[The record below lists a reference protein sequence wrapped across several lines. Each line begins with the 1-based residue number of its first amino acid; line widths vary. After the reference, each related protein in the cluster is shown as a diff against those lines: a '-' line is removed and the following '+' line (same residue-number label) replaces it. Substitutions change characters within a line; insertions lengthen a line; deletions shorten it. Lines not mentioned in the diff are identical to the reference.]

1 MKHLKLFLEF
11 NQEYNPIGIFDSGYG
26 GLFILQSIKKQLP
39 KSDFVFLGDNL
50 TAPYGK
56 LPKSEIKSLTHKGID
71 KLKQLGCKTIIV
83 ACNTACTVLNDS
95 DSVINII
102 KPTIDFVSQMNY
114 NYLGILGTTTTIK
127 SNIYQ
132 ESLPNSIGLDCPSW
146 ATLIETGEYNS
157 EKGLQI
163 IQSDLGKL
171 FKLNN
176 QIDTILLACT
186 HYIILKDII
195 AEFYPDVKLIS
206 QDEIIADLV
215 ANSDCSKN
223 GSCQYFTTGDS
234 EEFDNE
240 AAELLSIVTNSK
252 TVTI

>member
-26 GLFILQSIKKQLP
+26 GLFILESIKKQLP
-39 KSDFVFLGDNL
+39 ESDFIFLGDNL

-56 LPKSEIKSLTHKGID
+56 LPKSEIKSLTNKGID

-83 ACNTACTVLNDS
+83 ACNTACTVLDDS
-95 DSVINII
+95 DVINII
-102 KPTIDFVSQMNY
+102 KPTINFVSQIDY

-132 ESLPNSIGLDCPSW
+132 EALPNSIGLDCPNW
-146 ATLIETGEYNS
+146 ATLVETGEYNS
-157 EKGLQI
+157 ESGLQI
-163 IQSDLGKL
+163 IKSDLERL
-171 FKLNN
+171 FELNN

-215 ANSDCSKN
+215 TNSDCSKN
-223 GSCQYFTTGDS
+223 GNCKYFTTGDS
-234 EEFDNE
+234 EEFDDE
-240 AAELLSIVTNSK
+240 TRELLGINIKSK